1 RCQLCQETVSLS
13 TTADLSRNGGP
24 APSLG
29 SLFRCLTAPGGYKGS
44 WLRQGA
50 APSPQAQLSALPTA
64 QVQASSSQ
72 VVGVVG
78 GVVYLSPPPQ
88 TQTTTYHQSHWRYG
102 SSLKIAI
109 NENGKGVQYPN
120 GPFKDRL
127 ELFPNNTL
135 KISSLLKNDSNTYR
149 VYLEDVAGK
158 EDTYRISLKV
168 YDVVPKPTVNATVHG
183 NNPEHCN
190 VTLECWVQM
199 EDVTYEWMPPSR
211 LMPVGSNSTNGTLP
225 LSFNPS
231 LETYTCR
238 ASNPVSSSSAR
249 LIRRH
254 PCSWTG
260 TGCTRWQN
268 LGEMGGRWLPGVP
281 GVRSLFPWAR
291 APREGDRGAA
301 CSSPVVVPLGLLS
314 HLCFP
319 SASS

>member
-1 RCQLCQETVSLS
+1 MAVGLAAEL
-13 TTADLSRNGGP
+13 
-24 APSLG
+24 
-29 SLFRCLTAPGGYKGS
+29 LFIFSVVR
-44 WLRQGA
+44 
-50 APSPQAQLSALPTA
+50 A
-64 QVQASSSQ
+64 QVQEASSQ

-127 ELFPNNTL
+127 KLFPNNTL

-168 YDVVPKPTVNATVHG
+168 YDVVPKPTVKAIVHG

-190 VTLECWVQM
+190 VTLKCWVQM

-211 LMPVGSNSTNGTLP
+211 VMPVGSNSTNGTLP

-249 LIRRH
+249 LTRRH
-254 PCSWTG
+254 PCSWTAESSAVS
-260 TGCTRWQN
+260 TATKTSMLML
-268 LGEMGGRWLPGVP
+268 LGHLLL
-281 GVRSLFPWAR
+281 LFFA
-291 APREGDRGAA
+291 
-301 CSSPVVVPLGLLS
+301 L
-314 HLCFP
+314 H
-319 SASS
+319 